1 MFYVPSMRILSSC
14 KQQDRIL
21 GIVVLCRPRE
31 KAMSFDTG
39 NRVANENG
47 WDRSERARRFD
58 FRPAGL
64 MRHFCIILSTLAL
77 AVPLTLQA
85 AGTVTDQNGRSYD
98 VEIGYY
104 YTAGGRTTVCRG
116 IWLELNARFRQARVR
131 HVPFPRT
138 SAFGPEPSCLTT
150 RVSRLGGS
158 GKPAAFV
165 VYVAPD
171 PKRGVAP
178 VITGAAGCGRNARG
192 RLCSNG

>member
-1 MFYVPSMRILSSC
+1 
-14 KQQDRIL
+14 
-21 GIVVLCRPRE
+21 
-31 KAMSFDTG
+31 MSFDTG

-47 WDRSERARRFD
+47 WDRSKRARRFD

-64 MRHFCIILSTLAL
+64 MRHFCIILLTLAL

-85 AGTVTDQNGRSYD
+85 AGTVTDQNGKSYRRGD
-98 VEIGYY
+98 RLLLHCRRGLLFAENMVGVK
-104 YTAGGRTTVCRG
+104 RTIQTGSCSSCA
-116 IWLELNARFRQARVR
+116 I
-131 HVPFPRT
+131 PST

-178 VITGAAGCGRNARG
+178 VITEQLAAGETRG
-192 RLCSNG
+192 VDFAATDESACKAGQQCIPCFGGCCCR